1 MKKIFTIFIL
11 TTLYFILN
19 TSIFAVTTTISNI
32 PAVISADLFIFD
44 VVISGASA
52 GTNYLR
58 IDLFKPTTTNYFGET
73 FNGLSWFNG
82 SDYLQYFPITI
93 QPMTDWIGQ
102 IQGRLGNPTVIQ
114 YDGPGTYKLKVRRY
128 TPSGS
133 YNTTEAN
140 NSALDIIINVPI
152 LTPTPVITP
161 TDIPTSAPTE
171 TLISTPTPTLPAEVL
186 TEAGSLILIY
196 YNNIFLSEVMVNPA
210 SDDKEWVEIYNN
222 NDFPVSLNNWFID
235 DLENDGSTPK
245 IFSLEIGAKSYGVF
259 DITSSI
265 FNNGGDTVRLLD
277 FNKNLKDDFEYQK
290 TEQGKTLGRTSFDS
304 DYFCLQKPS
313 KNSVNNSCINPSP
326 TPNTLTPTEK
336 IILSSTIKNVP
347 SNIPITKT
355 NNVDVSTLKSI
366 NYPTGAFQNNSEN
379 GNVLGIKD
387 EIIIN
392 SPNNKSLINLLCFLS
407 IFYSFL
413 SIVSILIKSKV
424 LNKYAMAS

>member
-186 TEAGSLILIY
+186 TEAGSLILSS
-196 YNNIFLSEVMVNPA
+196 YNDIFLSEVMVNPA

-336 IILSSTIKNVP
+336 IILS
-347 SNIPITKT
+347 
-355 NNVDVSTLKSI
+355 
-366 NYPTGAFQNNSEN
+366 
-379 GNVLGIKD
+379 
-387 EIIIN
+387 
-392 SPNNKSLINLLCFLS
+392 
-407 IFYSFL
+407 
-413 SIVSILIKSKV
+413 
-424 LNKYAMAS
+424 

>member
-186 TEAGSLILIY
+186 TEAGSTDSTVSDPLKSVMNDLQAKADPVTPPV
-196 YNNIFLSEVMVNPA
+196 LETPVSEQPISPPVQPISTDSTDSTAPPVNPA
-210 SDDKEWVEIYNN
+210 APTIP
-222 NDFPVSLNNWFID
+222 DFP
-235 DLENDGSTPK
+235 
-245 IFSLEIGAKSYGVF
+245 AK
-259 DITSSI
+259 
-265 FNNGGDTVRLLD
+265 
-277 FNKNLKDDFEYQK
+277 
-290 TEQGKTLGRTSFDS
+290 
-304 DYFCLQKPS
+304 
-313 KNSVNNSCINPSP
+313 
-326 TPNTLTPTEK
+326 
-336 IILSSTIKNVP
+336 
-347 SNIPITKT
+347 
-355 NNVDVSTLKSI
+355 
-366 NYPTGAFQNNSEN
+366 
-379 GNVLGIKD
+379 
-387 EIIIN
+387 
-392 SPNNKSLINLLCFLS
+392 
-407 IFYSFL
+407 
-413 SIVSILIKSKV
+413 
-424 LNKYAMAS
+424 